1 MKISFIGLGA
11 MGYPMAGHLSKHHEV
26 TVWNRTGDVARRH
39 AEEHGTH
46 VAESLDLC
54 ADAEVIL
61 TILPT
66 SREVDGV
73 AAALIGSLRPG
84 TLWID
89 CTSGDPD
96 SSRATAELLNG
107 KGVAFV
113 DAPVTGGTPGATSGK
128 LTVMA
133 GGNEEAFRRAEAVVR
148 AFAAKI
154 VHVGDVGSGHA
165 IKAINNV
172 MLGTHL
178 WIAAECILLAKKF
191 GIEPKTL
198 LEVVNSGSGRSFVS
212 ESLLPSR
219 VLEGK
224 WPVVFKLALHDK
236 DIRIAAQMAHE
247 AHLAAPMLALTSQLF
262 TAALHDN
269 EAADYIEVLKYA
281 AKMNGESFDSPV

>member
-11 MGYPMAGHLSKHHEV
+11 MGYPMAGHLAKHHDV
-26 TVWNRTGDVARRH
+26 TVWNRTEEVARRH
-39 AEEHGTH
+39 AGEHGTR
-46 VAESLDLC
+46 VANSLEDC
-54 ADAEVIL
+54 SDADVIL

-66 SREVDGV
+66 SREVDLV
-73 AAALIGSLRPG
+73 VEKLIASVRPD
-84 TLWID
+84 TLWMD
-89 CTSGDPD
+89 CTSGDPA
-96 SSRATAELLNG
+96 SSRATAKLLAER
-107 KGVAFV
+107 GVAFV
-113 DAPVTGGTPGATSGK
+113 DAPVTGGTPGATKGT

-133 GGNEEAFRRAEAVVR
+133 GGESEAFRRAEEIAR
-148 AFAAKI
+148 SFAAKI
-154 VHVGDVGSGHA
+154 VHVGGVGSGHA

-178 WIAAECILLAKKF
+178 WIAGECLLLAKKF
-191 GIEPKTL
+191 GIDPATV
-198 LEVVNSGSGRSFVS
+198 LEVVNAGSGRSFVS

-247 AHLAAPMLALTSQLF
+247 AHLASPMLALTSQLF

-269 EAADYIEVLKYA
+269 DAADYIEVLKYA
-281 AKMNGESFDSPV
+281 AKMNGESFD